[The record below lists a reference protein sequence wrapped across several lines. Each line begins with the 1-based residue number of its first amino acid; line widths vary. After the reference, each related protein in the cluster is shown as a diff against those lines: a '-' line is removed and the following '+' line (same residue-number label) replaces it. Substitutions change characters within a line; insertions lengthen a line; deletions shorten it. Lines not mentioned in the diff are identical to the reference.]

1 MIPETTLPQPSTD
14 GLGYAET
21 VNPAAETCADAIP
34 KEERGSETVLGTLNV
49 TSAGSPRRALPA
61 VTEDMLLRFDSRA
74 ATYDRENRF
83 FDQDFEE
90 LNAANYLVM
99 PVPEKFGGPG
109 LSLAEVCREQ
119 RRLAYYAP
127 ATALAINMHLYWVG
141 VAADLWR
148 RGDTSLEWILKDAS
162 AGEIFAAGHAE
173 SGNDIPVLLSTAKAE
188 RVDGGYRF
196 SGRKQF
202 GSLSPVWTRFG
213 LHGMDISDPAHPKI
227 VHAFLTR
234 NNDGYIIKETW
245 DVLGMRATRSDDTV
259 LENAFIPDQYVARV
273 VPAGGA
279 GIDAFVASIFAWALM
294 GFANIY
300 YGLAR
305 RALDKSIAAVKSK
318 RSIALSRSMAYHP
331 EVQHAIAQMVIEL
344 ESIGPHL
351 DRIAEDWSN
360 GVDHGAEWP
369 SKIFAAKY
377 RAVEASWRVV
387 DLGLDV
393 AGGSGIF
400 RSAGYERLLRDARL
414 GRIHPANSFL
424 THEVVGKTAL
434 GISLD
439 EQPRWG

>member
-1 MIPETTLPQPSTD
+1 MAEPSASRLT
-14 GLGYAET
+14 GE
-21 VNPAAETCADAIP
+21 
-34 KEERGSETVLGTLNV
+34 
-49 TSAGSPRRALPA
+49 
-61 VTEDMLLRFDSRA
+61 MLARFDSRA

-90 LNAANYLVM
+90 LRAAKYLVI

-109 LSLAEVCREQ
+109 LNLAEVCREQ
-119 RRLAYYAP
+119 RRLAYHAP
-127 ATALAINMHLYWVG
+127 ATALAVNMHLYWVG
-141 VAADLWR
+141 VAADLCR
-148 RGDTSLEWILKDAS
+148 RGDNSLEWMLKDAA

-173 SGNDIPVLLSTAKAE
+173 SGNDIPVLLSTSKAE

-196 SGRKQF
+196 TGRKQF
-202 GSLSPVWTRFG
+202 GSLTPVWTRFG
-213 LHGMDISDPAHPKI
+213 LHGMDASDPSHPKI
-227 VHAFLTR
+227 VHAFLLR
-234 NNDGYIIKETW
+234 DNDGYVIKETW
-245 DVLGMRATRSDDTV
+245 DVLGMRATRSDDTI
-259 LENAFIPDQYVARV
+259 LENAFIPDRYVSRV

-279 GIDAFVASIFAWALM
+279 GVDAFVLSAFAWALM
-294 GFANIY
+294 GFANVY

-305 RALDKSIAAVKSK
+305 RALDKSIASVKSK
-318 RSIALSRSMAYHP
+318 SSIALSRSMAYHP

-360 GVDHGAEWP
+360 GVDHGAEWLL
-369 SKIFAAKY
+369 KIFAAKY

-393 AGGSGIF
+393 AGGHGIF

-414 GRIHPANSFL
+414 GRIHPSNAFL

-439 EQPRWG
+439 DQPRWG

>member
-1 MIPETTLPQPSTD
+1 
-14 GLGYAET
+14 
-21 VNPAAETCADAIP
+21 
-34 KEERGSETVLGTLNV
+34 
-49 TSAGSPRRALPA
+49 
-61 VTEDMLLRFDSRA
+61 MLAHFDSRA

-83 FDQDFEE
+83 FDQDFQE
-90 LNAANYLVM
+90 LLASKYLVM

-127 ATALAINMHLYWVG
+127 ATALAVNMHLYWVG

-148 RGDTSLEWILKDAS
+148 RGDTSLEWILKDAA

-173 SGNDIPVLLSTAKAE
+173 SGNDIPLLLSTTKAE

-196 SGRKQF
+196 TGRKHF
-202 GSLSPVWTRFG
+202 GSLTPVWTRFG
-213 LHGMDISDPAHPKI
+213 LHGMDMSDPDHPKV
-227 VHAFLTR
+227 VHAFMLR
-234 NNDGYIIKETW
+234 DSGGYIIKETW
-245 DVLGMRATRSDDTV
+245 DVLGMRATRSDDTLV
-259 LENAFIPDQYVARV
+259 ENAFIPDRYVARV

-279 GIDAFVASIFAWALM
+279 GIDPFVLSVFAWGLL
-294 GFANIY
+294 GFANVY

-305 RALDKSIAAVKSK
+305 RALDKSIAAAKSK
-318 RSIALSRSMAYHP
+318 GSIALSRSMAYHP
-331 EVQHAIAQMVIEL
+331 EIQHTVAQMVIEV
-344 ESIGPHL
+344 ESIGPHI

-360 GVDHGAEWP
+360 GVDHGADWP
-369 SKIFAAKY
+369 SKIFAAKHH
-377 RAVEASWRVV
+377 AVEGSWRIV
-387 DLGLDV
+387 DAGLDV

-424 THEVVGKTAL
+424 AHEVIGKTAL

-439 EQPRWG
+439 EKPRWG